1 MHSGPGHVPDGH
13 PFHDLYKT
21 YTSSE
26 LYTMKQHCYYS
37 SQQRNQSNRASGAK
51 PCKQQK
57 SSWLSG

>member
-1 MHSGPGHVPDGH
+1 MYLMGIRSM
-13 PFHDLYKT
+13 T